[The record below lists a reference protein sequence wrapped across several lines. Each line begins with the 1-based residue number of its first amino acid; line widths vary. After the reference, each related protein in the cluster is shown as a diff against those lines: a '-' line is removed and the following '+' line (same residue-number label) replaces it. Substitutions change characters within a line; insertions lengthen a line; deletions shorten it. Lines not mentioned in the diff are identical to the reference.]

1 MDPFTQGLIGAT
13 LPQAVAQDRRLLLW
27 AGCFGF
33 LAGMLPDLDVLIR
46 SSSDPLLFL
55 EYHRQ
60 FTHAVLMIPLGGLV
74 CAAIFHLLIG
84 RRTGFSFRT
93 AWVFCTL
100 GYGTHGILDAFTSYG
115 TMLWW
120 PFSSERV
127 ALSFVSVVDPLV
139 TIPVLALVVLAT
151 VRRKP
156 RFAVGALLWSCLYL
170 SAGML
175 QRNAAIEMGA
185 SLAASRGHTPVRL
198 DAKPSFAN
206 ILVWKV
212 IYETDDRFYVDAVR
226 ATIAPRVFT
235 GASVRKLDI
244 GRDFPGL
251 KPNAQQTR
259 DIERFGGFSGG
270 FLARDPV
277 VPDRIIDVRYSMVP
291 NEIDALWSIA
301 ISATP
306 RPDTHVTFQ
315 THRRNPTQ
323 GLARLWSM
331 LTAPVSSN

>member
-1 MDPFTQGLIGAT
+1 MDPLTKGLIGAT
-13 LPQAVAQDRRLLLW
+13 LPQAVARDRRPLFW

-33 LAGMLPDLDVLIR
+33 VAAMLPDLDVLIR

-60 FTHAVLMIPLGGLV
+60 FTHSVLMIPFGGLV
-74 CAAIFHLLIG
+74 CAAIFHFLIG
-84 RRTGFSFRT
+84 RRNGFSFRT
-93 AWVFCTL
+93 TWLFCTL
-100 GYGTHGILDAFTSYG
+100 GYGTHGILDVFTSYG

-120 PFSSERV
+120 PFSSERIS
-127 ALSFVSVVDPLV
+127 LSYVSVVDPLV
-139 TIPVLALVVLAT
+139 TLPVLVLVILTT
-151 VRRKP
+151 VRRQP
-156 RFAVGALLWSCLYL
+156 LFAVGALLWSCLYL
-170 SAGML
+170 SAGMV

-185 SLAASRGHTPVRL
+185 SLAASRGHAPVRL

-212 IYETDDRFYVDAVR
+212 IYETDDRFFVDAVR

-251 KPNAQQTR
+251 RSDAQQTR
-259 DIERFGGFSGG
+259 DIERFSGFSDG

-301 ISATP
+301 ISATS
-306 RPDTHVTFQ
+306 RPDAHVTFQ
-315 THRRNPTQ
+315 THRRKPIQ
-323 GLARLWSM
+323 GLVRLWSM
-331 LTAPVSSN
+331 VTAPVSGN